1 MNWFRSRDTE
11 TGAEEELIEQTPR
24 GATREV
30 LPLGETHEPE
40 EIGREQDWWLKPLW
54 TLTALVMFAGGIWS
68 IYLPV
73 WGWLNKPVQD
83 VKIIGAV
90 RHLDKPALADNVA
103 ANLAQGLLAIDIN
116 EIREQVI
123 SHPWVRKAGVVR
135 DWPQTLEIRVE
146 EEVPVARW
154 GESGLLNHEG
164 EIFWP
169 ELKKEY
175 AQLPRLSGS
184 AQDTVQ
190 VMAQFHDLNQMFRR
204 IGQRVVALNFEE
216 RGAWT
221 LVLENNIKV
230 VVGRSSVNERL
241 ERFLDLYSRVLAAR
255 AEQIELVDIRY
266 ANGISVKWKPQAD
279 EENAG

>member
-1 MNWFRSRDTE
+1 MNWFRSRDTD
-11 TGAEEELIEQTPR
+11 TGAEEELEDQVPR
-24 GATREV
+24 GATREA
-30 LPLGETHEPE
+30 LPTADETEVE
-40 EIGREQDWWLKPLW
+40 EVEREQDWWLKPLW
-54 TLTALVMFAGGIWS
+54 TLTALAMFAGGLWS
-68 IYLPV
+68 LYLPA
-73 WGWLNKPVQD
+73 WSWLDKPVQD
-83 VKIIGAV
+83 VKVVGAV

-103 ANLAQGLLAIDIN
+103 ANLDVGLLAIDIN
-116 EIREQVI
+116 AIREQVI
-123 SHPWVRKAGVVR
+123 SHPWVRNAGVVR

-175 AQLPRLSGS
+175 VQLPRLSGS
-184 AQDTVQ
+184 AHDTVQ

-241 ERFLDLYSRVLAAR
+241 ERFLDLYTRVLAAR

-266 ANGISVKWKPQAD
+266 ANGVSVKWKPQVD